1 VQTILIQ
8 TKPQKTMQ
16 NSFAYLDAKSKSIVW
31 SAYAEYFA
39 GEEIMEEGFNINSGY
54 VYIALENGVTISSA
68 FGKKVEFVVYD
79 EETEEETFLSSVKQA
94 YAFLQK
100 TY

>member
-1 VQTILIQ
+1 
-8 TKPQKTMQ
+8 MQ

-31 SAYAEYFA
+31 MAYAEYFA

-100 TY
+100 RY

>member
-1 VQTILIQ
+1 
-8 TKPQKTMQ
+8 MQ

-39 GEEIMEEGFNINSGY
+39 DDEIMEEGFNINSGY
-54 VYIALENGVTISSA
+54 VYIALENGVTIASA
-68 FGKKVEFVVYD
+68 FGKKVEYIVFD
-79 EETEEETFLSSVKQA
+79 EETEQEDFLSSVKQA

-100 TY
+100 KY